1 MDCAG
6 MVAKGE
12 WRPETTVQPMGR
24 SGYDIHMVTR
34 MILKHIPKF
43 VENECLWL
51 CLCLYLWLWL
61 WWIGHACHSTAC
73 AAALPGAITF
83 LPQNGIL
90 RMLRSSKSYTANK
103 HYQ

>member
-1 MDCAG
+1 
-6 MVAKGE
+6 
-12 WRPETTVQPMGR
+12 
-24 SGYDIHMVTR
+24 

-51 CLCLYLWLWL
+51 CLCLCLCLYLWLWLWL

-83 LPQNGIL
+83 LARNRVL
-90 RMLRSSKSYTANK
+90 RMLRSSKSYAPNK